1 MRENS
6 LTFLKFVLTS
16 CIIRQDELRYQL
28 NNLIPIK
35 KVRGWVGP

>member
-6 LTFLKFVLTS
+6 LTFFKFVLTRL
-16 CIIRQDELRYQL
+16 IVRQDKFIHQL